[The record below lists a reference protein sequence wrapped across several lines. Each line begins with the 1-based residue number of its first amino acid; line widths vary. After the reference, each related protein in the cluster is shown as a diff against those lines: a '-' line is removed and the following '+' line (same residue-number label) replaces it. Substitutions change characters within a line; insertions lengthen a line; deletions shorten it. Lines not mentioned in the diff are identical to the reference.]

1 MSALEW
7 ILSILLFI
15 VSLGILIIIHEL
27 GHFSMAK
34 LFKVYCQE
42 FSIGFGPAIIHKKKE
57 GHETYFSL
65 RAVPLGGYVSMYGED
80 ETADDPNNVIPKER
94 SIEGIR
100 KWKKAIILF
109 AGVFLNA
116 ILAFVLI
123 AISNLAFPR
132 ILTTR
137 YASVTP
143 GSQAAA
149 VVSENDKMCSYPF
162 DVYTGDTYV
171 DYSYT
176 TSDKVIHQGQFFVID
191 NNVNIEGKKYVLT
204 YSPTGTKNYTK
215 FTDGFKLY
223 PGIAG
228 ENIGYKDDQGKFV
241 VVNSVLASAYER
253 DDKNGYSI
261 HWLSTGDKSTL
272 YPDFTSATYTP
283 FENSQ
288 FTTNLKFLH
297 YNKELNA
304 FDSAYTF
311 AANVK
316 AIEKNGKYYW
326 EDIGLSFQTIEDKS
340 FTFGQRMKK
349 TCTDF
354 GDASVAVFKGLGILF
369 TGGIKNMSGIVGIFE
384 TSATLVG
391 SYTFAT
397 YFYFWGMISVN
408 LAIFNLLPFPGLD
421 GWQLLV
427 TAIEGATRK
436 KIPAKVK
443 SIVSAIGLALLFAL
457 MIAIV
462 VLDIIKLV

>member
-1 MSALEW
+1 MTAVDW

-42 FSIGFGPAIIHKKKE
+42 FSIGFGPALIHKRRK

-65 RAVPLGGYVSMYGED
+65 RAVPLGGYVSMYGEED
-80 ETADDPNNVIPKER
+80 SIEDPNNVIPKER

-123 AISNLAFPR
+123 AISNLCFPR
-132 ILTTR
+132 IVTTR
-137 YASVTP
+137 FASVTA
-143 GSQAAA
+143 GSSAAL
-149 VVSENDKMCSYPF
+149 VVQNDDKMCSYPF

-171 DYSYT
+171 DYTYT
-176 TSDKVIHQGQFFVID
+176 ASDKVIHRGQFFIVD
-191 NNVNIEGKKYVLT
+191 NNVEIDGNKYVLT
-204 YSPTGTKNYTK
+204 YCPTGTKNYTK
-215 FTDGFKLY
+215 FTEGFTLY

-228 ENIGYKDDQGKFV
+228 ENIGYTDDKGNFV

-253 DDKNGYSI
+253 TDANGYSI
-261 HWLSTGDKSTL
+261 HWLSTGSKSTL
-272 YPDFTSATYTP
+272 YPDFTKTTYTP
-283 FENSQ
+283 FENSK
-288 FTTNLKFLH
+288 FTAHLKFLRFNKSIQKYDSTYL
-297 YNKELNA
+297 YNPEI
-304 FDSAYTF
+304 
-311 AANVK
+311 K
-316 AIEKNGKYYW
+316 AVAKNGKYVW
-326 EDIGLSFQTIEDKS
+326 EDIGLSFQTMEDKS
-340 FTFGQRMKK
+340 LTFGQRMKQ
-349 TCTDF
+349 TCIDF
-354 GDASVAVFKGLGILF
+354 GDASASVFKGLGVLF

-427 TAIEGATRK
+427 TAVEGATKK

-443 SIVSAIGLALLFAL
+443 SIMSLIGLGLLFAL